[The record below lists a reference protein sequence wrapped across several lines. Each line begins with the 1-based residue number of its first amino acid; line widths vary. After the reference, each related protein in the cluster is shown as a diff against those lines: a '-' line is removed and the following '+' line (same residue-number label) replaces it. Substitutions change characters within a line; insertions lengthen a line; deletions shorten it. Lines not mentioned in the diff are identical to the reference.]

1 VTKTDINSRRG
12 FLKVIGLS
20 ALSASLSALARADG
34 QFKKRRPNV
43 ILMMAD
49 DLGYE
54 ALACNGGTSY
64 DTPLLDKFAANGM
77 RFTNCYSQPIC
88 TPSRV
93 KIMTGR
99 SNARN
104 YRDFGDLDPNEI
116 TFGHIM
122 KEAGYKTCIA
132 GKWQL
137 CGGAGH
143 KGSFPKPSGF
153 DESCMWAYSH
163 DLPESARDKYTFFG
177 RKVGKTSRYWQPAI
191 VRNGEHVPT
200 TQDDYGPDIYSGFIM
215 DFIERNK
222 DNEFFA
228 YYPMTLTHN
237 PFLATPRSKDQSVR
251 AKTKSSFRFFEDMIQ
266 YTGVI
271 IDRLIAKLHELGI
284 AENTLVMFT
293 CDNGTYRGLVSRMG
307 DRVVHGGKGLPID
320 AGVHVPLVA
329 YWSGKIKPGS
339 ICTDLV
345 DFSDF
350 LPTVAELGE
359 AGLPTDRV
367 LDGRSFLPQLKG
379 EKGDPRESVVVHYD
393 KNPDRAEPQFRRV
406 RFAYDGRYKLY
417 LDGRMYEVPKD
428 WIEARPIPVDHM
440 SEAQS
445 AARDKL
451 QTVLDA
457 MPEWRPDNSFF
468 KGEIGPEMKKYL
480 RKYGVDVRI
489 DLKN

>member
-1 VTKTDINSRRG
+1 LTKTDIASRRG
-12 FLKVIGLS
+12 FLKVMGLS
-20 ALSASLSALARADG
+20 ALSACVPTPAWAYAG
-34 QFKKRRPNV
+34 PKKKRPNV

-64 DTPLLDKFAANGM
+64 ETPLLDKFAANGM

-122 KEAGYKTCIA
+122 KKAGYKTCVA

-137 CGGAGH
+137 CGGTGH
-143 KGSFPKPSGF
+143 KGSFPKSSGF

-177 RKVGKTSRYWQPAI
+177 KKVGKTSRYWQPAI
-191 VRNGEHVPT
+191 VRNGEYVPT

-222 DNEFFA
+222 DTEFFA
-228 YYPMTLTHN
+228 YYPMTLTHS
-237 PFLATPRSKDQSVR
+237 PFLATPRSTDRSVR
-251 AKTKSSFRFFEDMIQ
+251 AKIKSSNRFFEDMIQ

-271 IDRLIAKLHELGI
+271 IDRIISKLHALGI

-293 CDNGTYRGLVSRMG
+293 CDNGTGRALVSRMG
-307 DRVVHGGKGLPID
+307 DRLVHGGKGLPID
-320 AGVHVPLVA
+320 AGVHVPLIA
-329 YWSGKIKPGS
+329 YWPGTIKTGS
-339 ICTDLV
+339 VCTDLV

-350 LPTVAELGE
+350 LPTLAELGE
-359 AGLPTDRV
+359 AALPTDRV
-367 LDGRSFLPQLKG
+367 LDGRSFLPRLKG
-379 EKGDPRESVVVHYD
+379 EKGNPRNSVVVHYD
-393 KNPDRAEPQFRRV
+393 KNPPRAEPQFRRV

-428 WIEARPIPVDHM
+428 WVEAHPISVDGM
-440 SEAQS
+440 SAAES

-451 QTVLDA
+451 QGVLDA
-457 MPEWRPDNSFF
+457 MPEWHPDNSFF
-468 KGEIGPEMKKYL
+468 KGEIGPEMKRYL
-480 RKYGVDVRI
+480 RKYGVELKI